1 MEFNY
6 FDLVA
11 SVIILFLGLKG
22 VMNGF
27 FKELFGLVGIIG
39 GIFLAS
45 RIGDSVGQKLSD
57 LIFNFQNEAGINF
70 SGFLIT
76 LTTFWMLMLMVGYV
90 FKKLSSLSGLGIIDK
105 ILGFVFGASKFF
117 LIASI
122 IAYDLSTRKK
132 IDGMDIKD
140 HLKTR
145 AEIPERSFFYYSLH
159 GKIEGMRK
167 GPWKYLK
174 RKDEIFLFNLEE
186 DISERYNL
194 ADKYPEKVIEL
205 SGETKAFD
213 DQMNKEMRPYELAD
227 D

>member
-105 ILGFVFGASKFF
+105 ILGFAFGASKFF

-122 IAYDLSTRKK
+122 IAYATYSIKAIRSGLDSASNNSIIFPIMVETGGYIMK
-132 IDGMDIKD
+132 IDHTG
-140 HLKTR
+140 
-145 AEIPERSFFYYSLH
+145 
-159 GKIEGMRK
+159 
-167 GPWKYLK
+167 
-174 RKDEIFLFNLEE
+174 
-186 DISERYNL
+186 ISDSINQGI
-194 ADKYPEKVIEL
+194 D
-205 SGETKAFD
+205 ETKQEILDKIDEEVTSATQKKLQEIRD
-213 DQMNKEMRPYELAD
+213 KTEEEY
-227 D
+227 

>member
-27 FKELFGLVGIIG
+27 FKELFGLLGIIG

-57 LIFNFQNEAGINF
+57 LIFNFQNEAGVNF

-76 LTTFWMLMLMVGYV
+76 LITFWMLMLMVGYV

-105 ILGFVFGASKFF
+105 ILGFAFGASKFF

-122 IAYDLSTRKK
+122 IAYATYNIKAIRSGLDSASNNSIIFPIMVETGGYIMK
-132 IDGMDIKD
+132 IDHTGISDSINQGIDETTQVIVDKID
-140 HLKTR
+140 EEVTSATQEKLQEIRDKT
-145 AEIPERSFFYYSLH
+145 
-159 GKIEGMRK
+159 
-167 GPWKYLK
+167 
-174 RKDEIFLFNLEE
+174 EE
-186 DISERYNL
+186 EY
-194 ADKYPEKVIEL
+194 
-205 SGETKAFD
+205 
-213 DQMNKEMRPYELAD
+213 
-227 D
+227 

>member
-57 LIFNFQNEAGINF
+57 LIFNFQNEAGVNF

-90 FKKLSSLSGLGIIDK
+90 FKKLSSLSGLGVIDK
-105 ILGFVFGASKFF
+105 ILGFAFGASKFF

-122 IAYDLSTRKK
+122 IAYATYNIKAIRSGLDSASNNSIIFPIMVETGGYIMK
-132 IDGMDIKD
+132 IDHTGISDSINQGIDETTQVIVDKID
-140 HLKTR
+140 EEVTSATQEKLQEIRDKT
-145 AEIPERSFFYYSLH
+145 
-159 GKIEGMRK
+159 
-167 GPWKYLK
+167 
-174 RKDEIFLFNLEE
+174 EE
-186 DISERYNL
+186 EY
-194 ADKYPEKVIEL
+194 
-205 SGETKAFD
+205 
-213 DQMNKEMRPYELAD
+213 
-227 D
+227 